1 MPDDKF
7 GFAVRLVGPLI
18 AFKCEPLFCDQMER
32 AFGSTFAR
40 SEFGPAMLDRIGTFA
55 DKAASDRGRPARFDE
70 RNLRVGAK
78 AEKVFLSSARP
89 AVAEQPYLTSVWSD
103 A

>member
-1 MPDDKF
+1 MPDDKL

-18 AFKCEPLFCDQMER
+18 AFKCEPFFCDQMER

-40 SEFGPAMLDRIGTFA
+40 SGSGPAMLGRIGTFA
-55 DKAASDRGRPARFDE
+55 DKAARDRGRLVRFDE

-78 AEKVFLSSARP
+78 AEKVSFPVPGRR
-89 AVAEQPYLTSVWSD
+89 
-103 A
+103 